1 VIQMRFTGMSLREL
15 YTFGPPAE
23 TIGAYVAA
31 DAPDAAS
38 TDVWT
43 GTMSSRWEVHSEK
56 PLYTDEWLDIRVAD
70 VELPDGRRLDHR
82 LIRTRPGAG
91 VAMIVDGSVLLLW
104 RHRFITGTWGWEV
117 PLGKADPGEDPQAA
131 AAREAEEETGWRP
144 GPLRPLLRIEPTP
157 GISDSVHHVFRADTA
172 THIGPPPDAY
182 ESDRVAWV
190 PLADIPRLAADGKIS
205 SGTTLSALLY
215 ALTQPRD

>member
-1 VIQMRFTGMSLREL
+1 V
-15 YTFGPPAE
+15 
-23 TIGAYVAA
+23 
-31 DAPDAAS
+31 
-38 TDVWT
+38 
-43 GTMSSRWEVHSEK
+43 SSRWEVRSEK
-56 PLYTDEWLDIRVAD
+56 PLYTDEWLDIRLAD
-70 VELPDGRRLDHR
+70 VELPDGRHLEHR

-117 PLGKADPGEDPQAA
+117 PLGKADPGEDPPAA

-172 THIGPPPDAY
+172 THIGPPPDAF

-215 ALTQPRD
+215 ALTQPAPSHFPNER